1 MKIDSPSSIT
11 SREASIR
18 LEWISTRIL
27 PGVAVLLLSIPL
39 CQWADSILPDDIVP
53 VYVIYMMSVTVLW
66 STYMAVQYAFVGIAL
81 TWKNK
86 THACTNQTATN
97 ESTAQKPVFLLEAMP
112 IINESE
118 NIDTICKVETIE
130 EISEAEVVEDVCVAE
145 TEELT
150 KENHASSTYQQGI
163 DDFYQSQA
171 ESQKKKLDTIHEYLL
186 YIMSP
191 FVYEEDMDE
200 FCTDLL
206 RFAMN
211 HNYRPEVEWKRY
223 KTKLSSFDVRHMV
236 WSIATRLGLGKG
248 KVYSNDDCACYI
260 ERRFA
265 SLCVTASG
273 EQEPDC
279 HIQQRPD
286 SLRLPWERRTAVSYS
301 FATGWRERLK
311 LISLTNPASKHKHH
325 ITGHIR
331 YKTLVWLYC
340 VYTFLVINL
349 TQNTAK
355 ISTVIH
361 YTYVFDVIKIH
372 FKNLF

>member
-39 CQWADSILPDDIVP
+39 CQWADSNLPDDIVP
-53 VYVIYMMSVTVLW
+53 VGIIYMMSVIVLW
-66 STYMAVQYAFVGIAL
+66 SMYKAVQYAFVGIAQ
-81 TWKNK
+81 TWKTK
-86 THACTNQTATN
+86 THACNNQTATD
-97 ESTAQKPVFLLEAMP
+97 ESTAQKPVSLLEAMP
-112 IINESE
+112 VVAASNVNESVCDAE
-118 NIDTICKVETIE
+118 MVE
-130 EISEAEVVEDVCVAE
+130 EIAEKTTVTDSKVISEEANPD
-145 TEELT
+145 
-150 KENHASSTYQQGI
+150 KEPSTASTAPVSSTYQQGI

-206 RFAMN
+206 RFAMD

-223 KTKLSSFDVRHMV
+223 KTKLSSFDVRHLV
-236 WSIATRLGLGKG
+236 WSIAIRLGLGKG

-260 ERRFA
+260 GRRFA

-273 EQEPDC
+273 EPLS
-279 HIQQRPD
+279 H
-286 SLRLPWERRTAVSYS
+286 STLR
-301 FATGWRERLK
+301 
-311 LISLTNPASKHKHH
+311 
-325 ITGHIR
+325 
-331 YKTLVWLYC
+331 
-340 VYTFLVINL
+340 NL
-349 TQNTAK
+349 TVTSNSDQ
-355 ISTVIH
+355 IH
-361 YTYVFDVIKIH
+361 CDIQGADGL
-372 FKNLF
+372 LFHIPSQLGLEKD

>member
-39 CQWADSILPDDIVP
+39 CQWADSNLPDDIVP
-53 VYVIYMMSVTVLW
+53 VGIIYMMSVIVLW
-66 STYMAVQYAFVGIAL
+66 SMYMAVQYAFVGIAQ
-81 TWKNK
+81 TWKTK
-86 THACTNQTATN
+86 THSCNNQTATN

-112 IINESE
+112 IVAESNVNES
-118 NIDTICKVETIE
+118 ICD
-130 EISEAEVVEDVCVAE
+130 AEVVEEIAEKTIATDSKVISEEANHPDNEPCTVA
-145 TEELT
+145 TAS
-150 KENHASSTYQQGI
+150 ASSTYQQGI

-206 RFAMN
+206 RFAMD

-273 EQEPDC
+273 EPLS
-279 HIQQRPD
+279 HNT
-286 SLRLPWERRTAVSYS
+286 LR
-301 FATGWRERLK
+301 
-311 LISLTNPASKHKHH
+311 
-325 ITGHIR
+325 
-331 YKTLVWLYC
+331 
-340 VYTFLVINL
+340 NL
-349 TQNTAK
+349 TVTSNSDQ
-355 ISTVIH
+355 IH
-361 YTYVFDVIKIH
+361 CDYPGKDGL
-372 FKNLF
+372 LFHIPLQLGGEKG

>member
-66 STYMAVQYAFVGIAL
+66 STYMAVQYAFVGIV
-81 TWKNK
+81 
-86 THACTNQTATN
+86 QTRKAKDKVSIDNSNSHEEDGQT
-97 ESTAQKPVFLLEAMP
+97 PVFLLEAMP
-112 IINESE
+112 IVAESNVNESVC
-118 NIDTICKVETIE
+118 D
-130 EISEAEVVEDVCVAE
+130 AEVVEEIAE
-145 TEELT
+145 KTTVTDSKVISEEANPD
-150 KENHASSTYQQGI
+150 KEPSTVSVVPASSTYQQGI

-191 FVYEEDMDE
+191 FVYEEDMDD

-206 RFAMN
+206 RFAMD

-223 KTKLSSFDVRHMV
+223 KTKLSSFDVRHLV
-236 WSIATRLGLGKG
+236 WSIAARLGLGKG

-273 EQEPDC
+273 EPLS
-279 HIQQRPD
+279 H
-286 SLRLPWERRTAVSYS
+286 STLR
-301 FATGWRERLK
+301 
-311 LISLTNPASKHKHH
+311 
-325 ITGHIR
+325 
-331 YKTLVWLYC
+331 
-340 VYTFLVINL
+340 NL
-349 TQNTAK
+349 TVTSNSDQ
-355 ISTVIH
+355 IH
-361 YTYVFDVIKIH
+361 CDIQGADGL
-372 FKNLF
+372 LFHIPSQLGIEKD

>member
-27 PGVAVLLLSIPL
+27 SGVAVLLLSIPL
-39 CQWADSILPDDIVP
+39 CQWADSNLPDGIVP
-53 VYVIYMMSVTVLW
+53 VSIIYLMIVIILW
-66 STYMAVQYAFVGIAL
+66 STYMAVQYAFVGIAQ
-81 TWKNK
+81 TRKNK
-86 THACTNQTATN
+86 THSCNNQTATN

-112 IINESE
+112 MVAESNVNESVC
-118 NIDTICKVETIE
+118 D
-130 EISEAEVVEDVCVAE
+130 AEVVEEIVEKTTVTDSKVISEE
-145 TEELT
+145 TKPGNEPST
-150 KENHASSTYQQGI
+150 VSAASASSTYQQGI

-206 RFAMN
+206 RFAMD
-211 HNYRPEVEWKRY
+211 HNYRPEVEWKRF
-223 KTKLSSFDVRHMV
+223 KTKLSSFDVRHLV
-236 WSIATRLGLGKG
+236 WSIAIRLGLGKG

-273 EQEPDC
+273 EPLS
-279 HIQQRPD
+279 H
-286 SLRLPWERRTAVSYS
+286 STLR
-301 FATGWRERLK
+301 
-311 LISLTNPASKHKHH
+311 
-325 ITGHIR
+325 
-331 YKTLVWLYC
+331 
-340 VYTFLVINL
+340 NL
-349 TQNTAK
+349 TVTSNSDQ
-355 ISTVIH
+355 IH
-361 YTYVFDVIKIH
+361 CDIQGEDGL
-372 FKNLF
+372 LFHIPSQLGVEKDRR

>member
-66 STYMAVQYAFVGIAL
+66 STYMAVQYAFVGIA
-81 TWKNK
+81 
-86 THACTNQTATN
+86 QTRKAKDKVSIDNSNSHEEDGQT
-97 ESTAQKPVFLLEAMP
+97 PVFLLEALP
-112 IINESE
+112 IVAETNVNESVC
-118 NIDTICKVETIE
+118 D
-130 EISEAEVVEDVCVAE
+130 AEVVEEIAEKTTITDSKVISEEVNPVNEPCTVA
-145 TEELT
+145 TAP
-150 KENHASSTYQQGI
+150 ASSTYQQGI

-191 FVYEEDMDE
+191 FIYEEDMDE

-206 RFAMN
+206 RFAMD

-223 KTKLSSFDVRHMV
+223 KTKLSSFDVRHLV
-236 WSIATRLGLGKG
+236 WSIAIRLGLGKG

-273 EQEPDC
+273 EPLS
-279 HIQQRPD
+279 H
-286 SLRLPWERRTAVSYS
+286 STLR
-301 FATGWRERLK
+301 
-311 LISLTNPASKHKHH
+311 
-325 ITGHIR
+325 
-331 YKTLVWLYC
+331 
-340 VYTFLVINL
+340 NL
-349 TQNTAK
+349 TVTSNSDQ
-355 ISTVIH
+355 IH
-361 YTYVFDVIKIH
+361 CDIQGEDGL
-372 FKNLF
+372 LFHIPSQLGREKD

>member
-39 CQWADSILPDDIVP
+39 CQWADSNLPDGIVP
-53 VYVIYMMSVTVLW
+53 VSIIYLMIVIALW
-66 STYMAVQYAFVGIAL
+66 SMYMAVQYAFVGIAL

-86 THACTNQTATN
+86 THACNNQTATN

-112 IINESE
+112 MVAESNVNESVC
-118 NIDTICKVETIE
+118 D
-130 EISEAEVVEDVCVAE
+130 AEVVEEIAEKTTITDSKVISEEVNPVNEPSTVA
-145 TEELT
+145 TAP
-150 KENHASSTYQQGI
+150 ASSTYQQGI

-206 RFAMN
+206 RFAMD

-223 KTKLSSFDVRHMV
+223 KKKLSSFDVRHLV

-260 ERRFA
+260 EHRFA

-273 EQEPDC
+273 EPLS
-279 HIQQRPD
+279 H
-286 SLRLPWERRTAVSYS
+286 STLR
-301 FATGWRERLK
+301 
-311 LISLTNPASKHKHH
+311 
-325 ITGHIR
+325 
-331 YKTLVWLYC
+331 
-340 VYTFLVINL
+340 NL
-349 TQNTAK
+349 TVTSNSDQ
-355 ISTVIH
+355 IRCDIQGE
-361 YTYVFDVIKIH
+361 DGL
-372 FKNLF
+372 LFHIPSQLGVEKD

>member
-11 SREASIR
+11 PREASIR

-39 CQWADSILPDDIVP
+39 CQWADSNLPDGIIPVSIIYLMIV
-53 VYVIYMMSVTVLW
+53 IILW
-66 STYMAVQYAFVGIAL
+66 SMYMAVQYAFVGIAQ
-81 TWKNK
+81 TWRTK
-86 THACTNQTATN
+86 THACNNQTATN
-97 ESTAQKPVFLLEAMP
+97 ESTAQMPVFLLEAMP
-112 IINESE
+112 IIADSNGTESVC
-118 NIDTICKVETIE
+118 D
-130 EISEAEVVEDVCVAE
+130 AEVVEEIAE
-145 TEELT
+145 KTTVTDSEVIAEEANPD
-150 KENHASSTYQQGI
+150 KEPSIVSAAPISSTYQQGI

-206 RFAMN
+206 RFAMD

-223 KTKLSSFDVRHMV
+223 KTKLSSFDVRHLV
-236 WSIATRLGLGKG
+236 WSIAIRLGLGKG

-273 EQEPDC
+273 EPLS
-279 HIQQRPD
+279 H
-286 SLRLPWERRTAVSYS
+286 STLR
-301 FATGWRERLK
+301 
-311 LISLTNPASKHKHH
+311 
-325 ITGHIR
+325 
-331 YKTLVWLYC
+331 
-340 VYTFLVINL
+340 NL
-349 TQNTAK
+349 TVTSNSDQ
-355 ISTVIH
+355 IH
-361 YTYVFDVIKIH
+361 CDIQGADGL
-372 FKNLF
+372 LFHIPSQLGLEKD

>member
-39 CQWADSILPDDIVP
+39 CQWADSNLPDDIVP
-53 VYVIYMMSVTVLW
+53 VGIIYMMSVIVLW
-66 STYMAVQYAFVGIAL
+66 SMYMAVQYAFVGIAQ
-81 TWKNK
+81 TWKTK
-86 THACTNQTATN
+86 THACNNQTATD
-97 ESTAQKPVFLLEAMP
+97 ESTAQKPVSLLEAMP
-112 IINESE
+112 VVAASNVNESVCDAE
-118 NIDTICKVETIE
+118 MVE
-130 EISEAEVVEDVCVAE
+130 EIAEKTTVTDSKVISEEANPD
-145 TEELT
+145 
-150 KENHASSTYQQGI
+150 KEPSTASTAPVSSTYQQGI

-206 RFAMN
+206 RFAMD

-223 KTKLSSFDVRHMV
+223 KTKLSSFDVRHLV
-236 WSIATRLGLGKG
+236 WSIAIRLGLGKG

-273 EQEPDC
+273 EPLS
-279 HIQQRPD
+279 H
-286 SLRLPWERRTAVSYS
+286 STLR
-301 FATGWRERLK
+301 
-311 LISLTNPASKHKHH
+311 
-325 ITGHIR
+325 
-331 YKTLVWLYC
+331 
-340 VYTFLVINL
+340 NL
-349 TQNTAK
+349 TVTSNSDQ
-355 ISTVIH
+355 IH
-361 YTYVFDVIKIH
+361 CDIQGEDGL
-372 FKNLF
+372 LFHIPSQLGVEKDRR

>member
-39 CQWADSILPDDIVP
+39 CQWADSNLPDGIVP
-53 VYVIYMMSVTVLW
+53 VSIIYLMIVIILW
-66 STYMAVQYAFVGIAL
+66 STYMAVQYAFVGMVQTRKAQ
-81 TWKNK
+81 NK
-86 THACTNQTATN
+86 ASIENTYSN
-97 ESTAQKPVFLLEAMP
+97 EEDKRPPILLLEAKS
-112 IINESE
+112 IVAESNATE
-118 NIDTICKVETIE
+118 NVCDSEVIDEIAE
-130 EISEAEVVEDVCVAE
+130 EVSVTDTKAISEEANPDNEPSTVS
-145 TEELT
+145 
-150 KENHASSTYQQGI
+150 ASSTYQQGI

-206 RFAMN
+206 RFAMD
-211 HNYRPEVEWKRY
+211 HNYRPEVEWKRF
-223 KTKLSSFDVRHMV
+223 KTKLSSFDVRHLV

-248 KVYSNDDCACYI
+248 KVYSNDDCARYI

-273 EQEPDC
+273 EPLS
-279 HIQQRPD
+279 HNT
-286 SLRLPWERRTAVSYS
+286 LR
-301 FATGWRERLK
+301 
-311 LISLTNPASKHKHH
+311 
-325 ITGHIR
+325 
-331 YKTLVWLYC
+331 
-340 VYTFLVINL
+340 NL
-349 TQNTAK
+349 TVTSNSDQ
-355 ISTVIH
+355 IH
-361 YTYVFDVIKIH
+361 CDYPGKDGL
-372 FKNLF
+372 LFHIPSQLGCVCP